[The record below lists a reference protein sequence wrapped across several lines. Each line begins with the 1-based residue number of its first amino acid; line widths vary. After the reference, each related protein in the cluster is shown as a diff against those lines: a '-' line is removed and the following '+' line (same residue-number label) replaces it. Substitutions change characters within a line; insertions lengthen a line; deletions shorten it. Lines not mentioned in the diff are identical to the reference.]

1 MKKKISIAT
10 SCFNEAGNIQ
20 SFYDRCLAVLR
31 QFPEYDYEFVVSDN
45 GSTDGT
51 RAILRDI
58 ASKDPCFKVIF
69 NTGNFGQ
76 LRSPYNAIRSTAGD
90 AVAVLCSDLQEP
102 PEVIAD
108 FIRKW
113 QEGAPIVAGVRCGSE
128 NAVFSN
134 FLRGLYYRVLARIA
148 PDQHIIRDF
157 TGFGLYDRKVICALD
172 EFNDACPYFRGMIS
186 ETGFPVSAVP
196 FRQQERKA
204 GKTKNNLF
212 TLYDC
217 AMTGL
222 VNHTRLPLRFA
233 VFCGFAL
240 GFISFLVSL
249 GYLLMKLIYWHSFS
263 FGMAPLMIGLFF
275 FASIQLIFIGI
286 LGEYI
291 GAIWTQVRRRP
302 LVVEEERINF
312 DSPRN

>member
-10 SCFNEAGNIQ
+10 SCYNEAGNIQ
-20 SFYDRCLAVLR
+20 SFYDRCLAVLK

-45 GSTDGT
+45 GSDDGT
-51 RAILRDI
+51 RPILRDI
-58 ASKDPCFKVIF
+58 ASKDPHFKVIL
-69 NTGNFGQ
+69 NAGNFGQ
-76 LRSPYNAIRSTAGD
+76 LRSPFNAIRSASGD

-102 PEVIAD
+102 PELIAE

-113 QEGAPIVAGVRCGSE
+113 QEGAPIVAGVRSGAE
-128 NAVFSN
+128 NAFFTN
-134 FLRGLYYRVLARIA
+134 FLRGIYYRVLARIA
-148 PDQHIIRDF
+148 PDQRIICDF
-157 TGFGLYDRKVICALD
+157 TGFGLYDRKVIHALRD
-172 EFNDACPYFRGMIS
+172 FNDASPYFRGMVS
-186 ETGFPVSAVP
+186 ETGFPVVTVP

-204 GKTKNNLF
+204 GKTKNNIF
-212 TLYDC
+212 SLYDY

-222 VNHTRLPLRFA
+222 INHTKLPLRFA
-233 VFCGFAL
+233 VFCGFTL

-249 GYLLMKLIYWHSFS
+249 AYLIMKLIYWDSFS

-275 FASIQLIFIGI
+275 FASIQLIFIGL

-312 DSPRN
+312 DQPRS